1 MQRSDLKAQSN
12 NDFKSRGVRRIS
24 LYNLIN
30 GMASSAYSPYISF
43 IGALLGLSG
52 YTLGI
57 VSTAGTFFTNMAQ
70 YFSSATKSD
79 ARRLVLEGNIIKGLG
94 LVLMAFFMNYHLLY
108 TALVATVMA
117 GSGISSMGLSLLSE
131 YYSRGSRSFLLSRM
145 AFYSSLGSLPVIV
158 AGGLYMATNVE
169 LAKYI
174 FVVSAVASTL
184 STAIVFDLPYDE
196 RPRERSL
203 RLSVKGLEKFL
214 AFNFIYMIV
223 WSFAWPLFPL
233 AQVHVFGM
241 TTEQVAIIN
250 VIATTSTVVVQRFI
264 GGFIARRMKT
274 SMFIGR
280 LTNTFFALAYAISP
294 NVYGIYASQLLA
306 GLANSINNVAY
317 FSYLVD
323 KAEDKRA
330 AIGTYSVVMGLGAII
345 GGELGG
351 WTFEALYAS
360 DGYSCLRSLML
371 YVAIARAAAAS
382 LFLLL

>member
-1 MQRSDLKAQSN
+1 MSDGAE
-12 NDFKSRGVRRIS
+12 RGVRRIS
-24 LYNLIN
+24 LYNLVN
-30 GMASSAYSPYISF
+30 GMISSAYSPYLSF
-43 IGALLGLSG
+43 IGASLGLSG

-70 YFSSATKSD
+70 YFSSQTR
-79 ARRLVLEGNIIKGLG
+79 ARARTLVLAGNAVRAVGLG
-94 LVLMAFFMNYHLLY
+94 LMMAFISYHLLY
-108 TALVATVMA
+108 TILVATVMA
-117 GSGISSMGLSLLSE
+117 GAGLSGMGLSLLSE
-131 YYSRGSRSFLLSRM
+131 YYSRGSRSLLLSRM
-145 AFYSSLGSLPVIV
+145 AFYSALGSLPVIV
-158 AGGLYMATNVE
+158 AGGLYMATNVL

-174 FVVSAVASTL
+174 FLASAVGTMASTF
-184 STAIVFDLPYDE
+184 IVTGLPYE
-196 RPRERSL
+196 EQAEPARH
-203 RLSVKGLEKFL
+203 RLFFRGLEKFM

-233 AQVHVFGM
+233 AQIYVFRM

-250 VIATTSTVVVQRFI
+250 VISTASTVVVQRLI
-264 GGFIARRMKT
+264 GGFIARRLKL

-323 KAEDKRA
+323 RSEHKRA
-330 AIGTYSVVMGLGAII
+330 AIGTFSVVMGVGALL

-351 WTFEALYAS
+351 MTYELLEPRYGYA
-360 DGYSCLRSLML
+360 CLRSLML
-371 YVAIARAAAAS
+371 YVAVARALAAS